1 MASKKTDLIFI
12 GLLTLLAFALR
23 VYQLGASSLWYD
35 ELLELDVAQS
45 PFWQI
50 GPQLD
55 RHAAMPLDYYLLH
68 GWIKLGRQETW
79 LRFPAFFFGVLA
91 IPLVFKLAACLFNP
105 RVGYLAALLFAC
117 ASFAIDYSQEV
128 RPYALLLVLTT
139 VSFLGIWRA
148 YQTGRGRYW
157 TLAIAGLAGAAL
169 THYFA
174 LFLLLPLG
182 LFVAFHFKQKRF
194 WQHTAYF
201 GLCVLILLVVFTL
214 NGRLR
219 HLYNVSYGFS
229 SAVSQPEIFS
239 LSAPEKP
246 NRGSGPPQNIGF
258 FVTSVL
264 MPLAASEPIS
274 LLCYS
279 FFLFIALLALTTARS
294 KNRWAMLLLFN
305 WLFWP
310 ITLVY
315 LFLLQRGTFFAVRYI
330 LYTLPAFII
339 LVAYGIEIL
348 LSRFSGHRVGTA
360 PSQVSFTFRQMLA
373 GSLLVVALT
382 PLIFAEALELQR
394 HYQADSRED
403 WRAVGQ
409 LLRDN
414 ASPDDAVIVVNAE
427 PAINWYYSPA
437 SAPFGTF
444 NRNANVWEAIQQ
456 HQRRWFVLSSY
467 SFKRDKGLRDWLRE
481 NHAVTIAIDRRV
493 VVHLQQEGLSAE
505 ELLDQVR
512 AFALPQK
519 ALTYVTLADQF
530 KAQGDLETSR
540 AFYQRAI
547 GLAGT
552 PAQRVDYETRLAAL
566 NVSQ

>member
-1 MASKKTDLIFI
+1 MATKKTDLIFI
-12 GLLTLLAFALR
+12 SLLTLLAFALR
-23 VYQLGASSLWYD
+23 IYQLGASSLWYD
-35 ELLELDVAQS
+35 ELLGLDVAQS
-45 PFWQI
+45 PFWQM

-55 RHAAMPLDYYLLH
+55 QHAAMPLDYYLLH

-79 LRFPAFFFGVLA
+79 VRFPAFFFGVLA
-91 IPLVFKLAACLFNP
+91 IPLVFKLAACLFKR

-117 ASFAIDYSQEV
+117 ASFSIDYSQEV
-128 RPYALLLVLTT
+128 RPYAPLLVLTT
-139 VSFLGIWRA
+139 LSFWGVWRA
-148 YQTGRGRYW
+148 YQTERGKYW
-157 TLAIAGLAGAAL
+157 ALTIAGLAGAAL
-169 THYFA
+169 THYFT

-182 LFVAFHFKQKRF
+182 LFVVFHFNQRRF

-201 GLCVLILLVVFTL
+201 GLCVLVLLTVFTF
-214 NGRLR
+214 NSRLR

-229 SAVSQPEIFS
+229 SAVSQPEAFS
-239 LSAPEKP
+239 LPAPEKP
-246 NRGSGPPQNIGF
+246 NRGSGPSQNMGF
-258 FVTSVL
+258 FVTSIL
-264 MPLAASEPIS
+264 IPLAAPEPIS

-279 FFLFIALLALTTARS
+279 FFFLVALLALTTARL
-294 KNRWAMLLLFN
+294 KNRWAILLLFN

-310 ITLVY
+310 ITLIY

-348 LSRFSGHRVGTA
+348 LSHFSSRHAGTA
-360 PSQVSFTFRQMLA
+360 PSPASFTSRQMLV
-373 GSLLVVALT
+373 GGLLVVALT
-382 PLIFAEALELQR
+382 PLIFAEALELQH

-427 PAINWYYSPA
+427 PAINWYYPPA

-481 NHAVTIAIDRRV
+481 NQAVTIAIDRRV
-493 VVHLQQEGLSAE
+493 VVHLQQEGLSAK

-519 ALTYVTLADQF
+519 ALTYATLADQF
-530 KAQGDLETSR
+530 KAQDDLETSR
-540 AFYQRAI
+540 TFYQRAI
-547 GLAGT
+547 ELAGT
-552 PAQRVDYETRLAAL
+552 PAQRADYETRLAAL
-566 NVSQ
+566 NVSH